1 VEMEKLLTNPFDRNG
16 VFACFFF
23 VFGFLYSVTYRGGTN
38 ISNLIDL
45 RLV

>member
-16 VFACFFF
+16 VFACFF
-23 VFGFLYSVTYRGGTN
+23 LYSVTHRGGTN